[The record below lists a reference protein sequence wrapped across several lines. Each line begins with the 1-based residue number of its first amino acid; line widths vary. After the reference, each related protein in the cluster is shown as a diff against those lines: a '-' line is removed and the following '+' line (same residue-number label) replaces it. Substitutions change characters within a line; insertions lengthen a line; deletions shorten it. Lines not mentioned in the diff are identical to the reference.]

1 MLKADIR
8 FKTKIIRDRPTH
20 HKGDAC
26 GGLRLRVF
34 IPGSPTPYTTP
45 PHGEYISWES
55 APIRWVI
62 STWAFCPAHCQRQ
75 QWVAAVCDFVQN
87 QLPPYVCAAGSGEPL
102 ESPVQGQV
110 EICEDNSTPLNH
122 SCVEVP

>member
-1 MLKADIR
+1 MLKVWKLS
-8 FKTKIIRDRPTH
+8 KTKIFAIALLH
-20 HKGDAC
+20 QKGDAC

-34 IPGSPTPYTTP
+34 IPLPTACITP

-62 STWAFCPAHCQRQ
+62 STWAFCPAHYQHQ
-75 QWVAAVCDFVQN
+75 QWAAAVCDFVRYRLQ
-87 QLPPYVCAAGSGEPL
+87 PCVYAAGSGEPL